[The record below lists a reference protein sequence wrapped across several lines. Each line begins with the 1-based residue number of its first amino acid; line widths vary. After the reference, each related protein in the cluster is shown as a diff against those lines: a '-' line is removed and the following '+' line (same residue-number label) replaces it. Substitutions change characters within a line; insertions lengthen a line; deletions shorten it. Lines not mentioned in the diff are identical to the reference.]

1 MEEKIDLKAF
11 KEFIR
16 KERTIDQIKKEF
28 DISEYEVMGYIYD
41 LKKKGVNI
49 VDVKKDDA
57 IYIIDLGDRCM
68 NNDNSYNLD
77 IGDNNNIKVAVISDT
92 RFCSKLQQLSIVN
105 DIYLKAQAENIHH
118 ILHCGDMS
126 EGLYPATNQYYDSL
140 FEYDTMQQANYIINN
155 YPYIEGINTYFIT
168 GDQDKTHMKK
178 KGSDIGKKIASE
190 REDMIYLGA
199 NRCTISIKNLK
210 ILMQHPKSKIP
221 YTVSYKPQFYISSIR
236 SEDKVDIL
244 LHGHWLQ
251 AEKMPF
257 RGVEEFSVPGLVATT
272 PKMKD
277 EGIQNTTGA
286 WILNIH
292 LTPKGGLEKI
302 EPEFIPFY
310 VTDKNDYMKAKVLK
324 LGGRK

>member
-1 MEEKIDLKAF
+1 
-11 KEFIR
+11 
-16 KERTIDQIKKEF
+16 
-28 DISEYEVMGYIYD
+28 
-41 LKKKGVNI
+41 
-49 VDVKKDDA
+49 
-57 IYIIDLGDRCM
+57 
-68 NNDNSYNLD
+68 
-77 IGDNNNIKVAVISDT
+77 
-92 RFCSKLQQLSIVN
+92 
-105 DIYLKAQAENIHH
+105 
-118 ILHCGDMS
+118 
-126 EGLYPATNQYYDSL
+126 
-140 FEYDTMQQANYIINN
+140 MQQANYIINN
-155 YPYIEGINTYFIT
+155 YPYVEGINTYFIT

-210 ILMQHPKSKIP
+210 ILMQHRKSKIP